1 MNTALQWS
9 ELLLKIELGWRRQ
22 CFLGVCLMEWLDYK
36 ESAIEVQQP
45 LSFCPP
51 VYQEQIQTSKLHKMS
66 ENFAYL
72 QSKSNLNTIERWLDD
87 NKVISSEVQ
96 KTFSILP
103 IMVITKRVNRCHD
116 NTIID
121 IWNLSTYQSQTRGK
135 PTHKE
140 RKQKKEPCSESCSTE
155 WKHNIELHRMTASMY
170 ITWTSMSF
178 NSIQWKGDPLL
189 SSSRQFPQLKT
200 L

>member
-1 MNTALQWS
+1 LIRHLPDPRFKLHYFWNLTSLRKTELSLNESQIKNIEWTISSVTHMNTALQWS

-96 KTFSILP
+96 KLSQYFQSWSSQKELTDA
-103 IMVITKRVNRCHD
+103 M
-116 NTIID
+116 II
-121 IWNLSTYQSQTRGK
+121 
-135 PTHKE
+135 
-140 RKQKKEPCSESCSTE
+140 
-155 WKHNIELHRMTASMY
+155 
-170 ITWTSMSF
+170 
-178 NSIQWKGDPLL
+178 PL
-189 SSSRQFPQLKT
+189 
-200 L
+200 

>member
-1 MNTALQWS
+1 
-9 ELLLKIELGWRRQ
+9 
-22 CFLGVCLMEWLDYK
+22 MEWLDYK

-96 KTFSILP
+96 KLSQYFQSWSSQKELTDAI
-103 IMVITKRVNRCHD
+103 D